1 MTPPRYVLIAGH
13 GRSGTNWLLE
23 ILDQSQQTHCRNE
36 PNECAGSALSEL
48 PSGQIDRPELD
59 GELEPVWDAAIERT
73 STSFGSRDQ
82 SINVYKNHFSRAA
95 QGMGLVRIA
104 RGKKLRKILSPIMS
118 SLRCEEWPVPSW
130 VVNKRQNDRSL
141 PILKINMEP
150 GWIVWVLRNRPEARV
165 LHIVRH
171 PGGFLNSLMKRL
183 WSELDMETVARDNRE
198 RLARIAATDPVWA
211 CRFRDVDTLSP
222 VETELWYWRYSS
234 ETIHQAGEG
243 SPHYQLVKYEELTGN
258 PQEVSRAVYR
268 GCGLAWNDTIEQAIH
283 QKSGESQSIAA
294 AWETKLASEAIAA
307 VKRILGD
314 CAMRDWWDGSGRI
327 GPAPGAGIF
336 DGTHH
341 AGLATGR
348 EAFP

>member
-36 PNECAGSALSEL
+36 PNECAGSALRAAVGS
-48 PSGQIDRPELD
+48 DRP
-59 GELEPVWDAAIERT
+59 PRT
-73 STSFGSRDQ
+73 GWGTGTRVGCGHRT
-82 SINVYKNHFSRAA
+82 NLH
-95 QGMGLVRIA
+95 LVREPRPEHQRVQEPFLPGSSRNGPGGA
-104 RGKKLRKILSPIMS
+104 LRGKKLRKILSPIMS

-183 WSELDMETVARDNRE
+183 WSELDMETVVRDNRE